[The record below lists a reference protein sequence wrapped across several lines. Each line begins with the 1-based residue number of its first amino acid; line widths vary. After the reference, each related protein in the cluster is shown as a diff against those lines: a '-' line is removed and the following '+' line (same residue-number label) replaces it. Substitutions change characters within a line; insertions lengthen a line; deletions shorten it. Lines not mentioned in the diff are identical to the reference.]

1 MKKFFSIA
9 IISLFLISCTQLKPK
24 ATGDE
29 TEIITYVDSLL
40 YTQIQDPLRSTFQ
53 RLLYTPQPESLFIIK
68 PEFQIYSI
76 DNLKTRKNIMFVS
89 TLDDKSDIGLYVSNM
104 LDPASRELVEK
115 DSAFLFIKKD
125 LWSKGQIIVVLV
137 SKDKETLLK
146 HLTKDRNEIYLYFR
160 DEFFKRELDAIYS
173 EGHNKK
179 DIERY
184 FLKKYGWTIF
194 VQHDYY
200 IAKDSAEEKFVW
212 LRRRTP
218 EDMER
223 FIFIHWI
230 DSVENPYKFFNQVWI
245 AEKRNELTRKFYRTT
260 RDDAWVV
267 IADDPES
274 IKYLYFFPVNFNG
287 RYAIRVQGL
296 WRFNDFTGGGP
307 FISYVFY
314 DENQKRIYFIDGSI
328 FAPRYEKK
336 KLVIQID
343 ALLHTFKTA
352 GSGEIASH

>member
-1 MKKFFSIA
+1 MRKIFFLLSI
-9 IISLFLISCTQLKPK
+9 SFLFISCSTLKPK

-40 YTQIQDPLRSTFQ
+40 YSQIEQDLKFVFH
-53 RLLYTPQPESLFIIK
+53 RLIYTPQPESLFIIK

-76 DNLKTRKNIMFVS
+76 DKLKYRKNLMFVS
-89 TLDDKSDIGLYVSNM
+89 TLDDRSDIGLYVLNM
-104 LDPASRELVEK
+104 LDPASKELIQK
-115 DSAFLFIKKD
+115 DSAYIFIKND
-125 LWSKGQIIVVLV
+125 LWSKGQIVLV
-137 SKDKETLLK
+137 LIAKDRETLLK
-146 HLTKDRNEIYLYFR
+146 HLRKNRNEIYIYFR
-160 DEFFKRELDAIYS
+160 DEFFRREMDAIIS

-184 FLKKYGWTIF
+184 LLEKYGWKIF

-200 IAKDSAEEKFVW
+200 IAKDSAQEKFVW

-223 FIFIHWI
+223 FIFVHWI
-230 DSVENPYKFFNQVWI
+230 DSVYDPYKFFNQIWI
-245 AEKRNELTRKFYRTT
+245 SNKRNEITKKFYRTT

-267 IADDPES
+267 IADDLES
-274 IKYLYFFPVNFNG
+274 IKHLYFFPVNFNG
-287 RYAIRVQGL
+287 RYAIKVQGL

-314 DENQKRIYFIDGSI
+314 DSTQNRIYFLDGSI

-336 KLVIQID
+336 KLIVQID

-352 GSGEIASH
+352 NEIER

>member
-1 MKKFFSIA
+1 MRN
-9 IISLFLISCTQLKPK
+9 FLIFLVLSALFISCSQLKPK
-24 ATGDE
+24 STGDE

-40 YTQIQDPLRSTFQ
+40 YSEIQDQVKSVFH
-53 RLLYTPQPESLFIIK
+53 RLLYTPQPETLFTVK

-76 DNLKTRKNIMFVS
+76 DELKTRKNIMFIS
-89 TLDDKSDIGLYVSNM
+89 TLDDKSGIGSYVLNM

-115 DSAFLFIKKD
+115 DSAYMFLKKD
-125 LWSKGQIIVVLV
+125 LWSKGQIVLVLV

-146 HLTKDRNEIYLYFR
+146 HLKENRNEIYIYFR
-160 DEFFKRELDAIYS
+160 DEFFNRELEAIYS

-179 DIERY
+179 EIEKY
-184 FLKKYGWTIF
+184 FLEKYGWTIL

-200 IAKDSAEEKFVW
+200 VAKDSAQEKFVW

-230 DSVENPYKFFNQVWI
+230 DSIENPYRFFNQTWI
-245 AEKRNELTRKFYRTT
+245 AQKRNEITRKFYRTV
-260 RDDAWVV
+260 DDSAWVI
-267 IADDPES
+267 IAEDPES
-274 IKYLYFFPVNFNG
+274 IRYLYFFPVNFNG
-287 RYAIRVQGL
+287 KYAIRVQGL
-296 WRFNDFTGGGP
+296 WRFNDLTGGGP
-307 FISYVFY
+307 FVSYIFY
-314 DENQKRIYFIDGSI
+314 DEKQKRLYFIDGSI

-336 KLVIQID
+336 KLIVQID

-352 GSGEIASH
+352 TEIKG

>member
-1 MKKFFSIA
+1 MRKLL
-9 IISLFLISCTQLKPK
+9 LFLAFSALFLSCSQFKPK
-24 ATGDE
+24 STGDE

-40 YTQIQDPLRSTFQ
+40 YSEVQEPLKFVFY
-53 RLLYTPQPESLFIIK
+53 RLLYTPQPETLFIIK
-68 PEFQIYSI
+68 PEFQIYSL
-76 DNLKTRKNIMFVS
+76 DQLKTRKNLMFIS
-89 TLDDKSDIGLYVSNM
+89 TLDDKSEIGNYVLNM
-104 LDPASRELVEK
+104 LDPSSKELVEK
-115 DSAFLFIKKD
+115 DSAYMFIKRD
-125 LWSKGQIIVVLV
+125 LWSRGQIILVLV
-137 SKDKETLLK
+137 SKDKGTLLK
-146 HLTKDRNEIYLYFR
+146 HLKENRNEIYIYFR

-179 DIERY
+179 NIERY
-184 FLKKYGWTIF
+184 LLEKYGWTIL

-200 IAKDSAEEKFVW
+200 VAKDSAQEKFVW

-230 DSVENPYKFFNQVWI
+230 DSVESPYRFFNQVWI
-245 AEKRNELTRKFYRTT
+245 AEKRNEITRKFYRTVD
-260 RDDAWVV
+260 DDAWVV
-267 IADDPES
+267 IAEDPES

-287 RYAIRVQGL
+287 KYAIRVQGL

-307 FISYVFY
+307 FISYIFY
-314 DENQKRIYFIDGSI
+314 DEKQKRIYFIDGSI

-336 KLVIQID
+336 KLIIQID

-352 GSGEIASH
+352 SEIKG

>member
-1 MKKFFSIA
+1 MRNFLIFLTLSA
-9 IISLFLISCTQLKPK
+9 LFLSCSYLKPK

-40 YTQIQDPLRSTFQ
+40 YSEIQDQVKSVFH
-53 RLLYTPQPESLFIIK
+53 RLLYTPQPETLFTLK

-76 DNLKTRKNIMFVS
+76 DELKTRKNIMFIS
-89 TLDDKSDIGLYVSNM
+89 TLDDKSDIGNYVLNM

-115 DSAFLFIKKD
+115 DSAYMFLKKD
-125 LWSKGQIIVVLV
+125 LWSTGQIVLVLV
-137 SKDKETLLK
+137 SKDKKTLLK
-146 HLTKDRNEIYLYFR
+146 HLRENRNEIYIYFR
-160 DEFFKRELDAIYS
+160 GEFFNRELNAILA

-179 DIERY
+179 EIEKY
-184 FLKKYGWTIF
+184 FLKKYGWTIL

-200 IAKDSAEEKFVW
+200 VAKDSAQEKFVW

-230 DSVENPYKFFNQVWI
+230 DSVENPYRFFNQTWI
-245 AEKRNELTRKFYRTT
+245 AQKRNEITRKFYRTV
-260 RDDAWVV
+260 DDNAWVI
-267 IADDPES
+267 IAEDPES

-287 RYAIRVQGL
+287 KYAIRVQGL
-296 WRFNDFTGGGP
+296 WRFSDFSGGGP
-307 FISYVFY
+307 FVSYIFY
-314 DENQKRIYFIDGSI
+314 DEKQKRIYFIDGSI

-352 GSGEIASH
+352 SEIKG

>member
-1 MKKFFSIA
+1 MKKFFLPL
-9 IISLFLISCTQLKPK
+9 IISFILISCSQLKPK

-40 YTQIQDPLRSTFQ
+40 YSQIEQDLKSVFH
-53 RLLYTPQPESLFIIK
+53 RLIYTPQPESLFIVK

-76 DNLKTRKNIMFVS
+76 DKLKYRKNLMFVS
-89 TLDDKSDIGLYVSNM
+89 TLDDKSNIGLYILNM
-104 LDPASRELVEK
+104 LDPTSKELIQK
-115 DSAFLFIKKD
+115 DSAYIFIKND
-125 LWSKGQIIVVLV
+125 LWSKDQIVLILV
-137 SKDKETLLK
+137 AKDKETLLK
-146 HLTKDRNEIYLYFR
+146 RLKKDRNEIYLYFR
-160 DEFFKRELDAIYS
+160 DDFFKREINAVIS

-184 FLKKYGWTIF
+184 LLEKYGWKIF

-200 IAKDSAEEKFVW
+200 VAKDSAQERFVW

-223 FIFIHWI
+223 FIFVHWI
-230 DSVENPYKFFNQVWI
+230 DSVYNPYKFFNQIWI
-245 AEKRNELTRKFYRTT
+245 ANKRNEITQKFYRTT

-274 IKYLYFFPVNFNG
+274 IKHLYFFPVNFNG
-287 RYAIRVQGL
+287 RYAVRVQGL

-314 DENQKRIYFIDGSI
+314 DSTQKRIYFLDGSI

-336 KLVIQID
+336 KLIVQID
-343 ALLHTFKTA
+343 AILHTFKTA
-352 GSGEIASH
+352 SEIEK

>member
-1 MKKFFSIA
+1 MKRLLFIPIVSI
-9 IISLFLISCTQLKPK
+9 LFMSCSQLKPK

-29 TEIITYVDSLL
+29 TEIITYIDSLL
-40 YTQIQDPLRSTFQ
+40 YSQIEQPLKSTFQ
-53 RLLYTPQPESLFIIK
+53 RLLYTPQPESLFTIL

-76 DNLKTRKNIMFVS
+76 DRLKTRKNLMFVT
-89 TLDDKSDIGLYVSNM
+89 TLDDKSEIAGYVLNL
-104 LDPASRELVEK
+104 LDPKAKELVEI
-115 DSAFLFIKKD
+115 DSAYFFIKKN
-125 LWSKGQIIVVLV
+125 LWSKGQIVCVLI

-146 HLTKDRNEIYLYFR
+146 HLTKDRNEIYMAFR
-160 DEFFKRELDAIYS
+160 EDFFNREIESVYS

-179 DIERY
+179 NIEKY
-184 FLKKYGWTIF
+184 LLEKYGWTIF

-200 IAKDSAEEKFVW
+200 LAKDSAQEKFVW

-223 FIFIHWI
+223 FIFVHWI
-230 DSVENPYKFFNQVWI
+230 DSVENPYRLFNQVWI
-245 AEKRNELTRKFYRTT
+245 VEKRNEITQKFYRTT
-260 RDDAWVV
+260 NDDAYVI

-307 FISYVFY
+307 FVSYIFY
-314 DENQKRIYFIDGSI
+314 DEKQRRIYFIDGSI

-336 KLVIQID
+336 KLIIQID

-352 GSGEIASH
+352 SEIER

>member
-1 MKKFFSIA
+1 MKKFFLPL
-9 IISLFLISCTQLKPK
+9 IISFILISCSQLKPK

-40 YTQIQDPLRSTFQ
+40 YSQIEQDLKSVFH
-53 RLLYTPQPESLFIIK
+53 RLIYTPQPESLFIVK

-76 DNLKTRKNIMFVS
+76 DKLKYRKNLMFVS
-89 TLDDKSDIGLYVSNM
+89 TLDDKSNIGLYILNM
-104 LDPASRELVEK
+104 LDPTSKELIQK
-115 DSAFLFIKKD
+115 DSAYIFIKND
-125 LWSKGQIIVVLV
+125 LWSKDQIVLILV
-137 SKDKETLLK
+137 AKDKETLLK
-146 HLTKDRNEIYLYFR
+146 RLKKDRNEIYLYFR
-160 DEFFKRELDAIYS
+160 DDFFKREINAVIS

-184 FLKKYGWTIF
+184 LLEKYGWKIF

-200 IAKDSAEEKFVW
+200 VAKDSAQERFVW

-223 FIFIHWI
+223 FIFVHWI
-230 DSVENPYKFFNQVWI
+230 DSVYDPYKFFNQIWI
-245 AEKRNELTRKFYRTT
+245 ANKRNEITQKFYRTT

-274 IKYLYFFPVNFNG
+274 IKHLYFFPVNFNG
-287 RYAIRVQGL
+287 RYAVRVQGL

-314 DENQKRIYFIDGSI
+314 DSTQKRIYFLDGSI

-336 KLVIQID
+336 KLIVQID
-343 ALLHTFKTA
+343 AILHTFKTA
-352 GSGEIASH
+352 SEIEK

>member
-1 MKKFFSIA
+1 MRKIFLIFFISLL
-9 IISLFLISCTQLKPK
+9 IISCSTLKPK

-40 YTQIQDPLRSTFQ
+40 YSQIERDLKFVFH
-53 RLLYTPQPESLFIIK
+53 RLIYTPQPESLFTIK

-76 DNLKTRKNIMFVS
+76 DKLKYQKNLMFVS
-89 TLDDKSDIGLYVSNM
+89 TLDDKSDMGLYILNM
-104 LDPASRELVEK
+104 LDPASKELVEK
-115 DSAFLFIKKD
+115 DSAYIFIKND
-125 LWSKGQIIVVLV
+125 LWSKGQIVLILIA
-137 SKDKETLLK
+137 KDKETLLK
-146 HLTKDRNEIYLYFR
+146 HLRKDRNEIYIYFR
-160 DEFFKRELDAIYS
+160 DEFFKREINAIIS

-184 FLKKYGWTIF
+184 LLEKYNWKIF

-200 IAKDSAEEKFVW
+200 IAKDSAQEKFVW

-223 FIFIHWI
+223 FIFVHWI
-230 DSVENPYKFFNQVWI
+230 DSVYDPYKFFNQVWI
-245 AEKRNELTRKFYRTT
+245 ANKRNEITKKFYRTT

-307 FISYVFY
+307 FVSYVFY
-314 DENQKRIYFIDGSI
+314 DSTQKRIYFLDGSI

-336 KLVIQID
+336 KLIIQID
-343 ALLHTFKTA
+343 AILHTFKTA
-352 GSGEIASH
+352 SEIKG

>member
-1 MKKFFSIA
+1 MKKLLLFFALSA
-9 IISLFLISCTQLKPK
+9 LFLSCSQLKPK

-40 YTQIQDPLRSTFQ
+40 YSEVQEPLKFVFH
-53 RLLYTPQPESLFIIK
+53 RLLYTPQPETLFIIK

-76 DNLKTRKNIMFVS
+76 DQLKTRKNLMFVS
-89 TLDDKSDIGLYVSNM
+89 TLDDKSQIGSYVLNM
-104 LDPASRELVEK
+104 LDPASKELVAR
-115 DSAFLFIKKD
+115 DSAYMFLKRD
-125 LWSKGQIIVVLV
+125 LWSQGQIILVLIA
-137 SKDKETLLK
+137 KDKETLLK
-146 HLTKDRNEIYLYFR
+146 HLRENRNEIYIYFR
-160 DEFFKRELDAIYS
+160 DEFFNRELNAIYS

-179 DIERY
+179 NIERY
-184 FLKKYGWTIF
+184 FLEKYGWTIL

-200 IAKDSAEEKFVW
+200 VAKDSAQEKFVW

-230 DSVENPYKFFNQVWI
+230 DSVENPYRFFNQTWI
-245 AEKRNELTRKFYRTT
+245 AEKRNEITKKFYRTVD
-260 RDDAWVV
+260 DDAWVV
-267 IADDPES
+267 IAEDPES

-287 RYAIRVQGL
+287 KYAIRVQGL

-307 FISYVFY
+307 FISYIFY
-314 DENQKRIYFIDGSI
+314 DEKQKRIYFIDGSI

-352 GSGEIASH
+352 SETKG

>member
-1 MKKFFSIA
+1 MKKIIA
-9 IISLFLISCTQLKPK
+9 FLPLFLFLISCSNLKPK

-29 TEIITYVDSLL
+29 TEIITYIDSSL
-40 YTQIQDPLRSTFQ
+40 YAQIERPLKSVFH

-76 DNLKTRKNIMFVS
+76 DKLKYQKNLMFVS
-89 TLDDKSDIGLYVSNM
+89 TLDDKGEISLYTQNM
-104 LDPASRELVEK
+104 LDPVSKELVEK
-115 DSAFLFIKKD
+115 DSAYLFIKKD
-125 LWSKGQIIVVLV
+125 LWSKGQIVLFLV
-137 SKDKETLLK
+137 AKDRETLLRR
-146 HLTKDRNEIYLYFR
+146 LTKDRNEIYLYFR
-160 DEFFKRELDAIYS
+160 DEFFDRELNAIIS

-184 FLKKYGWTIF
+184 FLEKYGWTMF

-200 IAKDSAEEKFVW
+200 IAKDSAQEKFVW

-223 FIFIHWI
+223 FIFVHWI
-230 DSVENPYKFFNQVWI
+230 DSVYEPYRFFNQVWI
-245 AEKRNELTRKFYRTT
+245 AEKRNEITRKFYRTT

-274 IKYLYFFPVNFNG
+274 IKHLYFFPVNFNG

-307 FISYVFY
+307 FVSYVFY
-314 DENQKRIYFIDGSI
+314 DSTQKRIYFIDGSI

-336 KLVIQID
+336 KLVIQVD

-352 GSGEIASH
+352 SEVKK

>member
-1 MKKFFSIA
+1 MRKIFLIFFISLL
-9 IISLFLISCTQLKPK
+9 IISCSTLKPK

-40 YTQIQDPLRSTFQ
+40 YSQIERDLKFVFH
-53 RLLYTPQPESLFIIK
+53 RLIYTPQPESLFAIK

-76 DNLKTRKNIMFVS
+76 DKLKYRKNLMFVS
-89 TLDDKSDIGLYVSNM
+89 TLDDKSDIGLYILNM
-104 LDPASRELVEK
+104 LDPASKELVQK
-115 DSAFLFIKKD
+115 DSAYIFIKND
-125 LWSKGQIIVVLV
+125 LWSKGQIVLILIA
-137 SKDKETLLK
+137 KDKETLLK
-146 HLTKDRNEIYLYFR
+146 HLRKDRNEIYIYFR
-160 DEFFKRELDAIYS
+160 DEFFRREMNAIIS

-179 DIERY
+179 DIE
-184 FLKKYGWTIF
+184 KYLLEKYNWKIF

-200 IAKDSAEEKFVW
+200 IAKDSAQEKFVW

-223 FIFIHWI
+223 FIFVHWI
-230 DSVENPYKFFNQVWI
+230 DSVYDPYKFFNQVWI
-245 AEKRNELTRKFYRTT
+245 ANKRNEITKKFYRTT

-314 DENQKRIYFIDGSI
+314 DSTQKRIYFLDGSMP
-328 FAPRYEKK
+328 AK
-336 KLVIQID
+336 
-343 ALLHTFKTA
+343 
-352 GSGEIASH
+352 

>member
-1 MKKFFSIA
+1 MRKIFLIFFISLL
-9 IISLFLISCTQLKPK
+9 IISCSTLKPK

-40 YTQIQDPLRSTFQ
+40 YSQIERDLKFVFH
-53 RLLYTPQPESLFIIK
+53 RLIYTPQPESLFAIK

-76 DNLKTRKNIMFVS
+76 DKLKYRKNLMFVS
-89 TLDDKSDIGLYVSNM
+89 TLDDKSDIGLYILNM
-104 LDPASRELVEK
+104 LDPASKELVQK
-115 DSAFLFIKKD
+115 DSAYIFIKND
-125 LWSKGQIIVVLV
+125 LWSKGQIVLILIA
-137 SKDKETLLK
+137 KDKETLLK
-146 HLTKDRNEIYLYFR
+146 HLRKDRNEIYIYFR
-160 DEFFKRELDAIYS
+160 DEFFRREMNAIIS

-179 DIERY
+179 DIE
-184 FLKKYGWTIF
+184 KYLLEKYNWKIF

-200 IAKDSAEEKFVW
+200 IAKDSAQEKFVW

-223 FIFIHWI
+223 FIFVHWI
-230 DSVENPYKFFNQVWI
+230 DSVYDPYKFFNQVWI
-245 AEKRNELTRKFYRTT
+245 ANKRNEITKKFYRTT

-314 DENQKRIYFIDGSI
+314 DSTQKRIYFLDGSI

-336 KLVIQID
+336 KLIIQID
-343 ALLHTFKTA
+343 AILHTFKTA
-352 GSGEIASH
+352 SEIKG

>member
-1 MKKFFSIA
+1 MRKIFLIFFISLL
-9 IISLFLISCTQLKPK
+9 IISCSTLKPK

-40 YTQIQDPLRSTFQ
+40 YSQIERDLKFVFH
-53 RLLYTPQPESLFIIK
+53 RLIYTPQPESLFAIK

-76 DNLKTRKNIMFVS
+76 DKLKYRKNLMFVS
-89 TLDDKSDIGLYVSNM
+89 TLDDKSDIGLYILNM
-104 LDPASRELVEK
+104 LDPASKELVQK
-115 DSAFLFIKKD
+115 DSAYIFIKND
-125 LWSKGQIIVVLV
+125 LWSKGQIVLILIA
-137 SKDKETLLK
+137 KDKETLLK
-146 HLTKDRNEIYLYFR
+146 HLRKDRNEIYIYFR
-160 DEFFKRELDAIYS
+160 DEFFRREMNAIIS

-179 DIERY
+179 DIE
-184 FLKKYGWTIF
+184 KYLLEKYNWKIF

-200 IAKDSAEEKFVW
+200 IAKDSAQEKFVW

-223 FIFIHWI
+223 FIFVHWI
-230 DSVENPYKFFNQVWI
+230 DSVYDPYKFFNQVWI
-245 AEKRNELTRKFYRTT
+245 ANKRNEITKKFYRTT

-314 DENQKRIYFIDGSI
+314 DSTQKRIYFLDGSI

-336 KLVIQID
+336 KPIIKKGPF
-343 ALLHTFKTA
+343 LHAFKTA
-352 GSGEIASH
+352 SEIKG

>member
-1 MKKFFSIA
+1 
-9 IISLFLISCTQLKPK
+9 
-24 ATGDE
+24 
-29 TEIITYVDSLL
+29 
-40 YTQIQDPLRSTFQ
+40 
-53 RLLYTPQPESLFIIK
+53 
-68 PEFQIYSI
+68 
-76 DNLKTRKNIMFVS
+76 MFVS
-89 TLDDKSDIGLYVSNM
+89 TLDDKSDIGLYILNM
-104 LDPASRELVEK
+104 LDPASKELVEK
-115 DSAFLFIKKD
+115 DSAYIFIKND
-125 LWSKGQIIVVLV
+125 LWSKGQIVLILIA
-137 SKDKETLLK
+137 KDKETLLK
-146 HLTKDRNEIYLYFR
+146 HLRKDRNEIYIYFR
-160 DEFFKRELDAIYS
+160 DEFFKREINAIIS

-184 FLKKYGWTIF
+184 LLEKYNWKIF

-200 IAKDSAEEKFVW
+200 IAKDSAQEKFVW

-223 FIFIHWI
+223 FIFVHWI
-230 DSVENPYKFFNQVWI
+230 DSVYDPYKFFNQVWI
-245 AEKRNELTRKFYRTT
+245 ANKRNEITKKFYRTT

-314 DENQKRIYFIDGSI
+314 DSTQKRIYFLDGSI

-336 KLVIQID
+336 KLIIQID
-343 ALLHTFKTA
+343 AILHTFKTA
-352 GSGEIASH
+352 SEIKG